1 MRDKVLKSFLILSM
15 VFLIFTILVSS
26 ATSRSSTLPVK
37 PIQITRQ
44 DPDLPCMKYQQ
55 RAILEKLHKI
65 EEKVK

>member
-1 MRDKVLKSFLILSM
+1 MRDKILKSFLILSM
-15 VFLIFTILVSS
+15 IFLVFTILVSA
-26 ATSRSSTLPVK
+26 ATSKSSALPAK
-37 PIQITRQ
+37 PVQITRQ